1 MHHGAYLGMLRT
13 FLCVYRCGGVAK
25 AAGQLGLSQP
35 AVSRHLKT
43 LEDIME
49 RTLFDRLGRGVAP
62 TQAGVLLAAQIAAH
76 LDALESA
83 IDSLPPLSATA
94 PVLLGAPSDLLS
106 IHVLPKLTPLL
117 ARGVGVHCSNG
128 PTPELTRTLLHDEL
142 DLVVV
147 TKIEQAPTKQ
157 LYLRLLCEEEFV
169 LVGRA
174 GEAPFAPE
182 NDTRRFIGYSP
193 AMSMA
198 RHYFRAC
205 WGIQPPAPALTVADL
220 RTVVAAAAAGTG
232 LSVVPRYLAQEALD
246 AGRLSLLHTPL
257 TPVSNSIYLAT
268 RRGREHLPQIRAA
281 FELLCET
288 A

>member
-1 MHHGAYLGMLRT
+1 MLRT

-25 AAGQLGLSQP
+25 AAGLLGLSQP
-35 AVSRHLKT
+35 AVSRHLKA
-43 LEDIME
+43 LESTMG

-62 TQAGVLLAAQIAAH
+62 TQAGTLLAAQIAAH
-76 LDALESA
+76 LDALEGA
-83 IDSLPPLSATA
+83 IDGLASPSATA

-106 IHVLPKLTPLL
+106 VHVLPKLTPLL
-117 ARGVGVHCSNG
+117 TRGVDVHCRIGLS
-128 PTPELTRTLLHDEL
+128 PELAQALLHDEL

-157 LYLRLLCEEEFV
+157 LHLRHLCEEEFV

-174 GEAPFAPE
+174 GEAPYAAE

-193 AMSMA
+193 AMPMA
-198 RHYFRAC
+198 RRYFRTC

-220 RTVVAAAAAGTG
+220 RTVVSAVEAGTG

-246 AGRLSLLHTPL
+246 AGRLSLLHTPV

-268 RRGREHLPQIRAA
+268 RRGREHLPQIRTA
-281 FELLCET
+281 FDLLCQT